1 MRRSRT
7 QRGSKCTLFNGI
19 DQRSSELRGFCSLLR
34 LIHAFLGN
42 DAHTAITAAA
52 VWMIRERNGN
62 RKEMEEKETGG
73 RKKGEPCAIISGRQ
87 GSAYCEEEGGHISQF
102 LEREFRIMNFFL
114 TLRRIIS
121 RSSRAPKVLIK

>member
-73 RKKGEPCAIISGRQ
+73 GGRGGRRTVRHSLRETRKCLFWRGVEEPWGW
-87 GSAYCEEEGGHISQF
+87 GGGHISQF
-102 LEREFRIMNFFL
+102 QEGEF
-114 TLRRIIS
+114 S
-121 RSSRAPKVLIK
+121 E